1 MGKEAGGFNSR
12 GFSSSDA
19 FAISPSIPVSSHGPH
34 AHEADW
40 KPELHDIVCVLGLG
54 NQRRPCSCFTGA
66 TSTETLGV
74 IHDITLMSKTYKYAA
89 AAS

>member
-54 NQRRPCSCFTGA
+54 
-66 TSTETLGV
+66 TSAGRV
-74 IHDITLMSKTYKYAA
+74 P
-89 AAS
+89 ASRALHQQKLSVSYTI